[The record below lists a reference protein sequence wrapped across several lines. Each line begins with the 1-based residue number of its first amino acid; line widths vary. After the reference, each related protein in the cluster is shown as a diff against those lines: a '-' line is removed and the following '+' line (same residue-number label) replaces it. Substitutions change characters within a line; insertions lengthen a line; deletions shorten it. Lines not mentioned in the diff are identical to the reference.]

1 MDWLRLT
8 QLKWK
13 RVPMIAGIARAAV
26 CRAVVVTILAGVG
39 GPAAVAAQRHT
50 VTLAEAVALALTA
63 NPTAV
68 AAAGAVD
75 NAEAR
80 MLEVRGAFLPSLT
93 FNSTYTNSSNQ
104 RFDQA
109 SGQLVSESFT
119 AQTLASYDIFQ
130 GGRKWANYRSASATV
145 RSAEAAYR
153 AQRFQTA
160 TIAKSAYWAAAAAS
174 ELVDVARQRLE
185 RAHQQR
191 SFADARLEVGT
202 ATRSDLLRAELE
214 EANAEAGLIDA
225 EAAVRSAQ
233 LALGR
238 LVGFEGEVAPA
249 DEGLP
254 ETAPVLP
261 PREELAA
268 MAEASSPGAI
278 SARALYDEAKAD
290 RLVSYTS
297 YVPTLRA
304 TGGYDWIAATFP
316 PDKRSWSFRLTASLP
331 VFNGLQREASVSRAA
346 ITSRVAASRARDASL
361 GARVLALDAAQR
373 IESAERR
380 VAIARR
386 AVDLAREDLRVQ
398 EERYQIDAATIVE
411 LQTSQVA
418 VSDAEASYVR
428 ARQELGVAVAQLEAV
443 LGQDIQVR

>member
-1 MDWLRLT
+1 
-8 QLKWK
+8 
-13 RVPMIAGIARAAV
+13 MIAGIVRAAA
-26 CRAVVVTILAGVG
+26 RRTVVTALVAFSG
-39 GPAAVAAQRHT
+39 GSAAVAAQQHT
-50 VTLAEAVALALTA
+50 VTLGEAVDLALKT

-93 FNSTYTNSSNQ
+93 LNSTYSNSSNQ

-119 AQTLASYDIFQ
+119 AQTQASYDIFQ
-130 GGRKWANYRSASATV
+130 GGRKWANYRSASASA

-174 ELVDVARQRLE
+174 ELVGVAQQRLE

-202 ATRSDLLRAELE
+202 ATRSDVLRAELE

-225 EAAVRSAQ
+225 EAAVRSAR

-249 DEGLP
+249 DPDLP
-254 ETAPVLP
+254 ETAPALP

-268 MAEASSPGAI
+268 MAEASSPNAI

-297 YVPTLRA
+297 YIPTLRA

-316 PDKRSWSFRLTASLP
+316 PDKRSWSLRLVASLP
-331 VFNGLQREASVSRAA
+331 VFNGLQREAAVSRAA
-346 ITSRVAASRARDASL
+346 VTSQIAASRARDAAL

-386 AVDLAREDLRVQ
+386 AVELAREDLRVQ
-398 EERYQIDAATIVE
+398 EERYQIDAATIIE

-418 VSDAEASYVR
+418 VSDAEASFVT
-428 ARQELGVAVAQLEAV
+428 ARQQLGVAIAQLEAV
-443 LGQDIQVR
+443 LGEDIRVR